1 MPMTKT
7 NLLLLSGLLAIA
19 TVVGGCA
26 GGGRYDMADDTAPK
40 NAPDVTKVENAQPR
54 YEPYSRHGNR
64 RYTVLGKTYD
74 VMPSGQGY
82 SYRGVA
88 SWYGAKFHG
97 HLTSNGERYDM
108 YSMTA
113 AHKTLPLPS
122 YVKVTNLDNQ
132 KQVIVRVND
141 RGPFHGG
148 RIIDLSY
155 AAAAKLD
162 MLKTGT
168 ANVQVEAIYISSP
181 QLPQL
186 ANLDAKPQYYIQ
198 LLASQDKA
206 RLVTLANEL
215 EAKHQLKSRLQQQ
228 GELYRLQLGPVGQHR
243 LAEELLQMLRADGY
257 PQSFLVMP
265 LKAD

>member
-1 MPMTKT
+1 
-7 NLLLLSGLLAIA
+7 
-19 TVVGGCA
+19 
-26 GGGRYDMADDTAPK
+26 MADDTAPS
-40 NAPDVTKVENAQPR
+40 NAPDVTKVEDAQPR
-54 YEPYSRHGNR
+54 PEPFSRQGNKP
-64 RYTVLGKTYD
+64 YTVLGKSYT
-74 VMPSGQGY
+74 VLPTNQGY
-82 SYRGVA
+82 SKRGVA

-122 YVKVTNLDNQ
+122 YAKVTNLDNN

-168 ANVQVEAIYISSP
+168 ANVQVDAIYISGP
-181 QLPQL
+181 QVPQL
-186 ANLDAKPQYYIQ
+186 AGLDSKQEYYIQ
-198 LLASQDKA
+198 LLASKDKA
-206 RLVTLANEL
+206 RLAALATEL

-228 GELYRLQLGPVGQHR
+228 GDLYRLQLGPVGQLT
-243 LAEELLQMLRADGY
+243 LAEQLLQSLQADGY

-265 LKAD
+265 PKAE